1 MSLLSESQINDNLK
15 KLNHWEF
22 KNNAV
27 SRSFN
32 FSSYMSGINFVNSI
46 ASLAEEENHHP
57 DIIIGW
63 CIVKIKFTSLDL
75 GGVTES
81 CINMAKLITR
91 LFEEEE

>member
-46 ASLAEEENHHP
+46 ASLA
-57 DIIIGW
+57 
-63 CIVKIKFTSLDL
+63 
-75 GGVTES
+75 
-81 CINMAKLITR
+81 
-91 LFEEEE
+91 